1 MTLKSGCKFFATLLL
16 LCSSLIIN
24 AQIDLYNFPTTS
36 TLASDS
42 KYDIRVRTYNPTDK
56 TFGEWKEIVEMV
68 SIPRNYSTHWKLA
81 DDAMLDAMK
90 DRTLTFGM
98 FAFKGEIEVE
108 VKQKLTTSNAYKVE
122 IAPKNFGIV
131 PHYFDGKI
139 VRFRLTKPEY
149 ISVNFDFGVADRSIN
164 GDDDGYGGKNIKNG
178 CVVLTDGLESE
189 SGYTIPNPSDPG
201 VVVWSNETPLATI
214 RAANIIYFP
223 AGETNMKDHPGRWEL
238 DGKTDIANATGN
250 WVQTKVQYDAAPL
263 YRGRLKLGK
272 SGQKVYL
279 APGAIVYGGFHG
291 EEVSNTWIYGRGIV
305 SGRKHLMHE
314 IVRPLDTETIGL
326 TQAYNQLTETKR
338 AFCPMGNGA
347 NFQGVLMLEPWH
359 HTCPSGSSSVIKDL
373 KIIGWCFNN
382 DGIRPASNSTVNRVF
397 IKTNDDYDY
406 SRDPHKVYNG
416 VFWPGN
422 NCGVGMLGWG
432 DLGSGYAEYYNCN
445 LINAEWNRTTV
456 AEKGNVGLI
465 SGGKANVGIKLTNNI
480 YQDINFENQIN
491 FFSAVLIE
499 ETAATVGYLKNFKI
513 KNITTE
519 YQFQTPNGTKVLQ
532 EMTGKNNT
540 WVEGWTYTN
549 FIVDG
554 VLVTWDNYKDYFKLN
569 LTGTNGTNTDA
580 TNVCKNIT
588 FNTEGDLYKITY
600 TSSGSGILR
609 PIGKNKI
616 IQTIGSKN
624 QMVSINPQQGNRI
637 ESIRVD
643 GNLIYQ
649 YGSDV
654 YNRRYPSVVF
664 ENINSDHTIDVV
676 FASGADT
683 FDMPVIEKGFVISS
697 NKELY
702 KTQIGIFPNPVKDK
716 FNIDFQGRY
725 KIFTIDGKLMVEDYC
740 TDNQVNVSGF
750 NNGFYILSTEK
761 GNFRFVKE

>member
-1 MTLKSGCKFFATLLL
+1 MTLNLEKKYFAILFMLCSTLLL
-16 LCSSLIIN
+16 N
-24 AQIDLYNFPTTS
+24 AQIDIYNFPAAS
-36 TLASDS
+36 ALASDS
-42 KYDIRVRTYNPTDK
+42 KYEIRVRTYNPTDK
-56 TFGEWKEIVEMV
+56 TVGEWKEIVEMV
-68 SIPRNYSTHWKLA
+68 SIPRNYPNHWKVA
-81 DDAMLDAMK
+81 DDAVLDGMK
-90 DRTLTFGM
+90 DRTMTFGM

-108 VKQKLTTSNAYKVE
+108 VKQKLSASNAYSVE

-131 PHYFDGKI
+131 PHFFDGKI

-149 ISVNFDFGVADRSIN
+149 ISVNFDFGTADRSIN
-164 GDDDGYGGKNIKNG
+164 GDDDGFGGKNIKNG
-178 CVVLTDGLESE
+178 CVILTDGLETE
-189 SGYTIPNPSDPG
+189 AGYTIPKTTDPG
-201 VVVWSNETPLATI
+201 VVVWSNSTPISTL
-214 RAANIIYFP
+214 RAADIIYFP

-238 DGKTDIANATGN
+238 DGKTDLANATGN
-250 WVQTKVQYDAAPL
+250 WVQTEAQYDMAAL

-291 EEVSNTWIYGRGIV
+291 EDFSNNWIYGRGIV
-305 SGRKHLMHE
+305 CGRKHLMHE
-314 IVRPLDTETIGL
+314 IIKPLASENIGI
-326 TQAYNQLTETKR
+326 TQAYNQITQTKE

-347 NFQGVLMLEPWH
+347 NFHGVLMLEPWH
-359 HTCPSGSSSVIKDL
+359 HTCPSGQNTTIKDL

-382 DGIRPASNSTVNRVF
+382 DGIRPSSNSTVNRIF

-445 LINAEWNRTTV
+445 LINAEWNRNTV
-456 AEKGNVGLI
+456 AQKGNVGLI
-465 SGGKANVGIKLTNNI
+465 SGGKANTGIKLSNNI
-480 YQDINFENQIN
+480 YQDIHFENQIN

-499 ETAATVGYLKNFKI
+499 ENTTTTGYLRNFKI

-519 YQFQTPNGTKVLQ
+519 YDFQTPNGTKSLQ

-549 FIVDG
+549 FIVNG

-569 LTGTNGTNTDA
+569 LTGTNGVNTDA
-580 TNVCKNIT
+580 ANVCKNVT
-588 FNTEGDLYKITY
+588 FNTEGTLYNISY
-600 TSSGSGILR
+600 TASGNGVVR
-609 PIGKNKI
+609 PMGKNNI
-616 IQTIGSKN
+616 IQTIGGKN
-624 QMVSINPQQGNRI
+624 QMVSINPVPGNRI

-649 YGSDV
+649 YGSNV
-654 YNRRYPSVVF
+654 YNRRYPAIVF
-664 ENINSDHTIDVV
+664 ENIQANHTIDVV
-676 FASGADT
+676 FATGADT
-683 FDMPVIEKGFVISS
+683 FDLPIIEKGYVIAATNDSKT
-697 NKELY
+697 NK
-702 KTQIGIFPNPVKDK
+702 TGIFPNPVNR
-716 FNIDFQGRY
+716 NIQIDYQGKY
-725 KIFTIDGKLMVEDYC
+725 QIVSIDGKLLTENIC
-740 TDNQVNVSGF
+740 SSNLIQVANLNSGI
-750 NNGFYILSTEK
+750 YILSTEK

>member
-1 MTLKSGCKFFATLLL
+1 MTLNSAKKYFAILVLLSTPLLL
-16 LCSSLIIN
+16 N
-24 AQIDLYNFPTTS
+24 AQIDIYNFPAAS
-36 TLASDS
+36 ALASDS
-42 KYDIRVRTYNPTDK
+42 KYEIRVRTYNPTDK
-56 TFGEWKEIVEMV
+56 TFGEWNELVEMLSV
-68 SIPRNYSTHWKLA
+68 PRNYANHWKVA
-81 DDAMLDAMK
+81 DEAVLDGMK
-90 DRTLTFGM
+90 NRTLTFAT
-98 FAFKGEIEVE
+98 FAFKGDIEVE
-108 VKQKLTTSNAYKVE
+108 VKQKLTSANAFKVE

-139 VRFRLTKPEY
+139 VRFRMNKPEY

-164 GDDDGYGGKNIKNG
+164 GDDDGFGGKNIKNG

-189 SGYTIPNPSDPG
+189 SGYNIPKPGDPG
-201 VVVWSNETPLATI
+201 VVVWSNETPLSTL
-214 RAANIIYFP
+214 RAADIIYFP
-223 AGETNMKDHPGRWEL
+223 AGETNLKDHPDRWEL

-250 WVQTKVQYDAAPL
+250 WVQTKAQYDAAPL

-279 APGAIVYGGFHG
+279 APGAIVYGGIHG
-291 EEVSNTWIYGRGIV
+291 DNVSNTWIYGRGIV
-305 SGRKHLMHE
+305 TGRKHLMHE
-314 IVRPLDTETIGL
+314 IICPLSTENIGI
-326 TQAYNQLTETKR
+326 TQAYNQITQTKE

-347 NFQGVLMLEPWH
+347 NYQGVLMLEPWH
-359 HTCPSGSSSVIKDL
+359 HTCPSGSATVIKDL

-382 DGIRPASNSTVNRVF
+382 DGIRPSSNSTVNRIF

-445 LINAEWNRTTV
+445 LINAEWNRNTV
-456 AEKGNVGLI
+456 AQKGNVGLI
-465 SGGKANVGIKLTNNI
+465 SGGKADVGIKLSNNI
-480 YQDINFENQIN
+480 YQDFNFENQIN

-499 ETAATVGYLKNFKI
+499 GTGTATGYLRNFKI

-519 YQFQTPNGTKVLQ
+519 YPFQTPNGTKSLQ

-540 WVEGWTYTN
+540 WVEDWTYTN

-569 LTGTNGTNTDA
+569 LTGTNGANVDLA
-580 TNVCKNIT
+580 NVCNNVT
-588 FNTEGDLYKITY
+588 FNTEGQLYKITY
-600 TSSGSGILR
+600 TASGNGIVR
-609 PIGKNKI
+609 PVGKNNV
-616 IQTIGSKN
+616 IQTIGGKN
-624 QMVSINPQQGNRI
+624 QMVSINPVQGNRI

-664 ENINSDHTIDVV
+664 ENINADHTVDVV

-683 FDMPVIEKGFVISS
+683 FDLPVIEEGFVISS
-697 NKELY
+697 NKDIY
-702 KTQIGIFPNPVKDK
+702 KNNISIYPNPVKDRI
-716 FNIDFQGRY
+716 NIDYQGKY
-725 KIFTIDGKLMVEDYC
+725 KIVGIDGKLLSENFC
-740 TDNQVNVSGF
+740 TDNQIQVVELK
-750 NNGFYILSTEK
+750 NGFYILSTEK